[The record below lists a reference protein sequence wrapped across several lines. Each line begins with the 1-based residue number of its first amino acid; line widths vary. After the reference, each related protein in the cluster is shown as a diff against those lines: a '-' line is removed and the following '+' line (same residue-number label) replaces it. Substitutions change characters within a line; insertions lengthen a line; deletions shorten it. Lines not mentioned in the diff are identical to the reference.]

1 METHH
6 LKNLARLKVK
16 VHLYPTRVTEPFE
29 VAFVLGKNT
38 AIKLF
43 RPFLINL
50 VQVIWNVTKC
60 RKVACPEAKRRLTGT
75 AGGRFE
81 SWPGCPQSNE
91 CLFLRRRR
99 VTEILVACPKD
110 PPGGRPAGR
119 LARPAGA
126 CQTPFVGLA
135 RKIDISYFNFSSV
148 PSLTHSEFLSLCCM
162 NT

>member
-1 METHH
+1 MDSRVVPKHLSREAHIQETANFFHLYRFRLYLYYKSEKHVETHH

-50 VQVIWNVTKC
+50 VQGIWNVTKC

-75 AGGRFE
+75 ASGRFE
-81 SWPGCPQSNE
+81 S
-91 CLFLRRRR
+91 
-99 VTEILVACPKD
+99 
-110 PPGGRPAGR
+110 
-119 LARPAGA
+119 
-126 CQTPFVGLA
+126 
-135 RKIDISYFNFSSV
+135 
-148 PSLTHSEFLSLCCM
+148 
-162 NT
+162 